1 MNMSIKKIIIA
12 ILFFSGVT
20 ACSKVLD
27 KNPESDLDGST
38 RFNTIADYEFSL
50 LGAYARFRDTD
61 YYGSF
66 DGNSNAFVTLPDI
79 LSDNIFESVESLG
92 NERVFARWQ
101 YAEDEDQIENTWL
114 AAYGIISQANI
125 TLRGID
131 KLAATDAG
139 AVNRIQGQALAMR
152 AMVHFD
158 VLRYWAEEYDRNSTK
173 PGIPYISMYDYEQMP
188 SRGTVKE
195 TYDKIF
201 QDLYKALGSFS
212 DADMPSNTS
221 GRAYFDEQVVHAM
234 LARIHLYAN
243 QLDSAIKYATLVID
257 EFPLAPMNDFAD
269 IWRDASLEEVVWSFA
284 FDAGQGQI
292 GGHIYAPDINAAQFW
307 PNPTLLNMYDAGDV
321 RYDAYFGDVP
331 DDFGD
336 VRTVVIKHE
345 SKISQISNP
354 DGVVDFKAF
363 RTGEMYLIRAEAYAR
378 KGGAWEVLGLA
389 DLNELRAARIFG
401 YTDVVLAGNAL
412 INAIATE
419 RRKELV
425 AEGHRWFDL
434 KRTTKTINRTFC
446 SGTCNLPPTN
456 RAWNWPIPQPEIDAN
471 ANIGPQNAGW

>member
-1 MNMSIKKIIIA
+1 MNMSIQKIIIA
-12 ILFFSGVT
+12 ILFFSGVA

-38 RFNTIADYEFSL
+38 RFNTIEDYEFSL
-50 LGAYARFRDTD
+50 LGAYSLFRDVD
-61 YYGSF
+61 YYGAF

-79 LSDNIFESVESLG
+79 LSDNFFESVESLG

-101 YAEDEDQIENTWL
+101 YTEDEDQIEATWL
-114 AAYGIISQANI
+114 AAYKIISQANI
-125 TLRGID
+125 TLRGLD
-131 KLAATDAG
+131 KFAATNPG

-158 VLRYWAEEYDRNSTK
+158 VLRYWAEEYDRNSTR
-173 PGIPYISMYDYEQMP
+173 PGIPYISVYDYEQMP
-188 SRGTVKE
+188 SRGTVKD

-201 QDLYKALGSFS
+201 QDLYKALGSFA
-212 DADMPSNTS
+212 DADEPSNQ
-221 GRAYFDEQVVHAM
+221 GERVYFDEYVVQAM

-243 QLDSAIKYATLVID
+243 NLDSAIKYSTMLID
-257 EFPLAPMNDFAD
+257 NFPLASMGNFAN
-269 IWRDASLEEVVWSFA
+269 IWRDASQEEVIWSLA

-292 GGHIYAPDINAAQFW
+292 GGHIFSPDINAAQFW
-307 PNPTLLNMYDAGDV
+307 PNPTLLNSYAAGDI

-336 VRTVVIKHE
+336 IRTVLIKHE
-345 SKISQISNP
+345 AKLSQISNP

-378 KGGAWEVLGLA
+378 KGGASEALGLA
-389 DLNELRAARIFG
+389 DLNDLRAARIVG
-401 YTDVVLAGNAL
+401 YVPAALTGAAL
-412 INAIATE
+412 ISAIATE

-425 AEGHRWFDL
+425 GEGHRWFDL

-446 SGTCNLPPTN
+446 TGTCNLPPSS

-471 ANIGPQNAGW
+471 PNIGPQNAGW

>member
-1 MNMSIKKIIIA
+1 MSIKKIIIA
-12 ILFFSGVT
+12 ILFLSGVS

-38 RFNTIADYEFSL
+38 RFNSIEDYEFSL
-50 LGAYARFRDTD
+50 LGAYSLFRDTD

-66 DGNSNAFVTLPDI
+66 DGNSNAYVGLPDI
-79 LSDNIFESVESLG
+79 LADNFFESVESLG
-92 NERVFARWQ
+92 NERVFSRWR

-114 AAYGIISQANI
+114 AAYRIISQANI
-125 TLRGID
+125 TLRGLD
-131 KLAATDAG
+131 RLAGDHPG
-139 AVNRIQGQALAMR
+139 AVNRIQGQALAIR

-158 VLRYWAEEYDRNSTK
+158 LLRYWAEDYDRNSTS
-173 PGIPYISMYDYEQMP
+173 PGVPYISVYDYEQMP

-201 QDLYKALGSFS
+201 ADLYQALASFDNMDEDINTS
-212 DADMPSNTS
+212 DRSLIDAD
-221 GRAYFDEQVVHAM
+221 VVHAL

-243 QLDSAIKYATLVID
+243 QLDSAIDNASYIID
-257 EFPLAPMNDFAD
+257 RYPLAPMDEFAD
-269 IWRDASLEEVVWSFA
+269 IWKDASLAEVVWSYA
-284 FDAGQGQI
+284 FDAGQGRI
-292 GGHIYAPDINAAQFW
+292 GGHIFSPDINAAQYW
-307 PNPTLLNMYDAGDV
+307 PNPTLLNSYDAGDI

-336 VRTVVIKHE
+336 VRTVLIKHE
-345 SKISQISNP
+345 AKAAQQQNP

-378 KGGAWEVLGLA
+378 KGGAFEALGMD
-389 DLNELRAARIFG
+389 DLNTLRAARIVG
-401 YTDVVLAGNAL
+401 YTDEALTGTAL
-412 INAIATE
+412 INAIAME

-434 KRTTKTINRTFC
+434 KRTTRTINRTFC
-446 SGTCNLPPTN
+446 TNFCNLPPSD

-471 ANIGPQNAGW
+471 PNIGPQNAGW